1 MSMKHKL
8 SFLLLYGTLVLFGG
22 LGALLLLFG
31 EKAPHASLTENRM
44 LAGFPQLSAETVR
57 DGGFMSGLESFLS
70 DNMLERDKLVQTA
83 SRLTAL
89 FSLEQPSEAA
99 SDLEVFD
106 QVQSFA
112 QGMEPETVPTAVPST
127 PAPGAPTP
135 APAALAPADT
145 AAPTDAPDRPDETAV
160 PADTEAPPDRKSVV

>member
-1 MSMKHKL
+1 MKRKL

-57 DGGFMSGLESFLS
+57 DGDFMSGLESFLS
-70 DNMLERDKLVQTA
+70 DNMLERDKLVQAA

-99 SDLEVFD
+99 ADLRRD
-106 QVQSFA
+106 IYTTPHTRNA
-112 QGMEPETVPTAVPST
+112 IGTATVTKTLSP
-127 PAPGAPTP
+127 
-135 APAALAPADT
+135 
-145 AAPTDAPDRPDETAV
+145 
-160 PADTEAPPDRKSVV
+160 